1 MNAKYN
7 FTFSGFLIALITIS
21 MFATIFGATLS
32 DLQTNYNTTGNDDF
46 SKYSNYTDNIKDS
59 VKNIT
64 EASNINGE
72 DNSAFDIIGGYFAGG
87 YAALKTSFGSISM
100 FTAMMSDA
108 ASDVPQLNIISTY
121 LVMIITIALI
131 IGVIVAA
138 LVKLRI

>member
-59 VKNIT
+59 VKK
-64 EASNINGE
+64 
-72 DNSAFDIIGGYFAGG
+72 Y
-87 YAALKTSFGSISM
+87 Y
-100 FTAMMSDA
+100 
-108 ASDVPQLNIISTY
+108 
-121 LVMIITIALI
+121 
-131 IGVIVAA
+131 
-138 LVKLRI
+138 